1 MRVFITGICG
11 FIGTNLALHLNHQG
25 FDVAGMD
32 LCLPAQNFKRLKKE
46 KIEVHVG
53 DVTIERDLQKHV
65 AEGTDA
71 IVHLA
76 AETEARTPYSSSGV
90 MMQTNLMGTH
100 NVAKVSV
107 ELGVRKLLFAS
118 SGAVYGLEDNKCHPY
133 FSYCKPV
140 NIYGLTKLTGERLIA
155 LATSEDDS
163 YNVYN
168 LRISNVYGPWSAN
181 KGSVVAVAMRQAK
194 KGDPFV
200 VHGNGEQ
207 RRDFIYV
214 KDLCEAVECCLT
226 DVLRPGTYNFAA
238 GESISINRLLREL
251 RGVVDLP
258 EPVYDPAAD
267 YGVHSVSYETIGL
280 RQGGVP
286 PNRTLKD
293 GLEETWLWAKTH
305 LDMSS

>member
-1 MRVFITGICG
+1 MKIFITGICG
-11 FIGTNLALHLNHQG
+11 FIGTNLALHLNQQG

-32 LCLPAQNFKRLKKE
+32 LCLPMQNFKRLKKE

-53 DVTIERDLQKHV
+53 DVTIERDLKKHV

-71 IVHLA
+71 VVHLA
-76 AETEARTPYSSSGV
+76 AETEARTPYASSEA
-90 MMQTNLMGTH
+90 MMQTNLMGTR
-100 NVAKVSV
+100 NVATVSV
-107 ELGVRKLLFAS
+107 ELGVAKLLFAS
-118 SGAVYGLEDNKCHPY
+118 SGAVYGPKTTKCHPY
-133 FSYCKPV
+133 WSSCKPANV
-140 NIYGLTKLTGERLIA
+140 YGLTKLAGEQLVT
-155 LATSEDDS
+155 LATLENNS
-163 YNVYN
+163 YDVYN
-168 LRISNVYGPWSAN
+168 LRISNVYGPWSVN
-181 KGSVVAVAMRQAK
+181 KGSVVAVAMRQAR

-200 VHGNGEQ
+200 VHGDGEQ

-226 DVLRPGTYNFAA
+226 DVLRPATYNFAT

-267 YGVHSVSYETIGL
+267 YGVHSVSYETIGI